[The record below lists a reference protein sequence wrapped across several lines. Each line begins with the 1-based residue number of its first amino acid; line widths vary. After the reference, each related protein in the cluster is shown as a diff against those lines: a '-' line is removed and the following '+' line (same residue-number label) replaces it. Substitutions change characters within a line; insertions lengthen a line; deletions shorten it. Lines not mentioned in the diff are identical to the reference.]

1 MPEKG
6 DYLVNNVQNYQNWME
21 NNVLILLLFAF
32 KGGAKLILDYL
43 IMVQNI
49 MGRKQM
55 GDLV

>member
-1 MPEKG
+1 
-6 DYLVNNVQNYQNWME
+6 ME

-49 MGRKQM
+49 TGRKQM